1 MYNHQKIENFIK
13 NFWLA
18 NDVYH
23 FDPDLDL
30 PKMYILD
37 MFPYPSGQGL
47 HVGHPK
53 GYTATDIYARF
64 KRFNGFN
71 VLHPIGWDAFGLPAE
86 QYALRTGNHPATF
99 TKKNITVF
107 RKQLQSLGFSFD
119 YKKEVNTTDPNYYK
133 WTQWI
138 FSRFFEKKLAEIKN
152 IDVNW
157 CPKLKTVLANEEVLI
172 KNGLMVS
179 ERGEYPVVKR
189 KMKQWIL
196 KITKYAD
203 RLINDLS
210 LTDWPMSLKTIQ
222 TTWIGKSIGFT
233 VNFKTTNNLDLKVF
247 TTRIDTLYGVSFL
260 AIAPENKIV
269 KKLITNQ
276 NKKSIDDYYQ
286 KTKNKTIL
294 QRQENRDK
302 TGIFTNFYAIN
313 PINNEKI
320 PIYLAD
326 YVLND
331 YATGI
336 VMGVASADKR
346 DYEFAKKHKL
356 KIIPI
361 IKGDKQCI
369 TTDGIHINSGI
380 ANGLNTKQAKEVISN
395 WLIKNKFGKKT
406 KYYKLK
412 DWRFSRQR
420 YWGEPFPIIFD
431 DKNKP
436 HLVDDLPLT
445 IPFIKNIHAA
455 DNGCS
460 PLDNLKQWVNV
471 TKDGKKYRRE
481 TNTMP
486 QWAGSCWYYLAYL
499 LKNDDNTY
507 LPLNSPK
514 AYQRFK
520 KWLPVDVYVG
530 GQEHAVLHLL
540 YSRFWHKFLYDLKI
554 VPTKEPFFKL
564 INQGMIL
571 GPNGE
576 KMSKSKGNVI
586 NPNEIV
592 NDYGADALR
601 IYEMFM
607 GPITATLP
615 WSENGL
621 TGARKWLDRVYN
633 YFMTKPQKIV
643 QSEKDLPY
651 EIIQTYHRF
660 IYDVTNAIETY
671 KFNIAI
677 SKMMVYLNCC
687 YKEKIVYKKYQI
699 NFLVVLSCFAP
710 FLAEYLYQQIINDQS
725 KSIVKEEKWP
735 AFVKDFLVSKQVNLP
750 IQINGK
756 LKATIV
762 VNIDMTQT
770 EIVKKALAIPK
781 ISQILN
787 NKQIKKTIYVKNKIV
802 NFIF

>member
-1 MYNHQKIENFIK
+1 
-13 NFWLA
+13 
-18 NDVYH
+18 
-23 FDPDLDL
+23 
-30 PKMYILD
+30 
-37 MFPYPSGQGL
+37 
-47 HVGHPK
+47 
-53 GYTATDIYARF
+53 
-64 KRFNGFN
+64 
-71 VLHPIGWDAFGLPAE
+71 
-86 QYALRTGNHPATF
+86 
-99 TKKNITVF
+99 
-107 RKQLQSLGFSFD
+107 
-119 YKKEVNTTDPNYYK
+119 
-133 WTQWI
+133 
-138 FSRFFEKKLAEIKN
+138 
-152 IDVNW
+152 
-157 CPKLKTVLANEEVLI
+157 
-172 KNGLMVS
+172 
-179 ERGEYPVVKR
+179 
-189 KMKQWIL
+189 
-196 KITKYAD
+196 
-203 RLINDLS
+203 
-210 LTDWPMSLKTIQ
+210 
-222 TTWIGKSIGFT
+222 
-233 VNFKTTNNLDLKVF
+233 
-247 TTRIDTLYGVSFL
+247 
-260 AIAPENKIV
+260 
-269 KKLITNQ
+269 
-276 NKKSIDDYYQ
+276 
-286 KTKNKTIL
+286 
-294 QRQENRDK
+294 
-302 TGIFTNFYAIN
+302 
-313 PINNEKI
+313 
-320 PIYLAD
+320 
-326 YVLND
+326 
-331 YATGI
+331 
-336 VMGVASADKR
+336 MGVASADKR

-412 DWRFSRQR
+412 DWIFSRQR

-436 HLVDDLPLT
+436 HLVKDLPLT
-445 IPFIKNIHAA
+445 IPLIKNIHSA

-643 QSEKDLPY
+643 KSEKDLPY

-660 IYDVTNAIETY
+660 IYEVTNAIETY

-677 SKMMVYLNCC
+677 SKMMVYLNYC

-735 AFVKDFLVSKQVNLP
+735 IFVKDFLVSKQINLP

-770 EIVKKALAIPK
+770 EIIKKALAIPK

-787 NKQIKKTIYVKNKIV
+787 GKQIKKTIYVKNKIV

>member
-1 MYNHQKIENFIK
+1 
-13 NFWLA
+13 
-18 NDVYH
+18 
-23 FDPDLDL
+23 
-30 PKMYILD
+30 
-37 MFPYPSGQGL
+37 
-47 HVGHPK
+47 
-53 GYTATDIYARF
+53 
-64 KRFNGFN
+64 
-71 VLHPIGWDAFGLPAE
+71 
-86 QYALRTGNHPATF
+86 
-99 TKKNITVF
+99 
-107 RKQLQSLGFSFD
+107 
-119 YKKEVNTTDPNYYK
+119 
-133 WTQWI
+133 
-138 FSRFFEKKLAEIKN
+138 
-152 IDVNW
+152 
-157 CPKLKTVLANEEVLI
+157 
-172 KNGLMVS
+172 
-179 ERGEYPVVKR
+179 
-189 KMKQWIL
+189 
-196 KITKYAD
+196 
-203 RLINDLS
+203 
-210 LTDWPMSLKTIQ
+210 
-222 TTWIGKSIGFT
+222 
-233 VNFKTTNNLDLKVF
+233 
-247 TTRIDTLYGVSFL
+247 
-260 AIAPENKIV
+260 
-269 KKLITNQ
+269 
-276 NKKSIDDYYQ
+276 
-286 KTKNKTIL
+286 
-294 QRQENRDK
+294 
-302 TGIFTNFYAIN
+302 
-313 PINNEKI
+313 
-320 PIYLAD
+320 
-326 YVLND
+326 
-331 YATGI
+331 
-336 VMGVASADKR
+336 
-346 DYEFAKKHKL
+346 
-356 KIIPI
+356 
-361 IKGDKQCI
+361 
-369 TTDGIHINSGI
+369 
-380 ANGLNTKQAKEVISN
+380 
-395 WLIKNKFGKKT
+395 
-406 KYYKLK
+406 
-412 DWRFSRQR
+412 
-420 YWGEPFPIIFD
+420 
-431 DKNKP
+431 
-436 HLVDDLPLT
+436 
-445 IPFIKNIHAA
+445 
-455 DNGCS
+455 
-460 PLDNLKQWVNV
+460 
-471 TKDGKKYRRE
+471 
-481 TNTMP
+481 MP

-643 QSEKDLPY
+643 KSEKDLPY

-660 IYDVTNAIETY
+660 IYEVTNAIETY

-710 FLAEYLYQQIINDQS
+710 FLAEYLYQQIINNQN

-735 AFVKDFLVSKQVNLP
+735 IFVKDFLVSKQINLP

-770 EIVKKALAIPK
+770 EIIKKALAIPK

-787 NKQIKKTIYVKNKIV
+787 GKQIKKTIYVKNKIV

>member
-18 NDVYH
+18 KDIYH

-99 TKKNITVF
+99 TKKNINIF
-107 RKQLQSLGFSFD
+107 RQQLQALGFSFD

-138 FSRFFEKKLAEIKN
+138 FSRFFEKGLAEIKN
-152 IDVNW
+152 IEVNW

-203 RLINDLS
+203 RLINDLA

-222 TTWIGKSIGFT
+222 TTWIGKSFGFT
-233 VNFKTTNNLDLKVF
+233 VNFKTTNNLELKVF

-276 NKKSIDDYYQ
+276 NKKNIDDYCQ

-302 TGIFTNFYAIN
+302 TGVFTNFYAIN
-313 PINNEKI
+313 PINNERI
-320 PIYLAD
+320 PIYLAN

-406 KYYKLK
+406 KCYKLK
-412 DWRFSRQR
+412 DWIFSRQR

-436 HLVDDLPLT
+436 HLVKDLPLT
-445 IPFIKNIHAA
+445 IPLIKNVHSA

-471 TKDGKKYRRE
+471 TKGGKKYRRE

-643 QSEKDLPY
+643 KSERDLPY

-660 IYDVTNAIETY
+660 IYEVTNAIETY

-735 AFVKDFLVSKQVNLP
+735 VFVKDFLVSKQINLP

-770 EIVKKALAIPK
+770 EIIKKALAIPK

-787 NKQIKKTIYVKNKIV
+787 GKQIKKTIYVKNKIV